1 MKVAES
7 AFYLEA
13 VPANCIAMCAAR
25 NEHHIVSSCG
35 HPSAEMAPHGTRRH
49 DRHPHAAPSTS
60 KTFVWGWTPDT
71 FLLRMRPPRRL
82 GHQFHLLAHHQRSE
96 LRSEPL
102 DEILVREHGR
112 PVRASVA
119 VILEFPDVHELID
132 HPRVGDEIP
141 DEVLVVATLSSA
153 PETRARYRASAPQPF
168 CRRRACRYA
177 FRRVPSDSPLFA
189 VTPVRRRQ
197 TPAVLGWSMRMLL
210 SGRQERMVARS
221 ADAARREFIT
231 LLGGGA
237 MAWPLAAR
245 AQQPAMQVFL
255 GRTSVGYIRP
265 AVFST
270 CGTQRKCKH
279 E

>member
-13 VPANCIAMCAAR
+13 VPPNCIAISAAR
-25 NEHHIVSSCG
+25 S
-35 HPSAEMAPHGTRRH
+35 HPTRVPPPPHPPPKMPPQAPRRH

-141 DEVLVVATLSSA
+141 DEVLVVATLLQCRK
-153 PETRARYRASAPQPF
+153 PELRIE
-168 CRRRACRYA
+168 
-177 FRRVPSDSPLFA
+177 
-189 VTPVRRRQ
+189 
-197 TPAVLGWSMRMLL
+197 LL
-210 SGRQERMVARS
+210 SLSLFFNVN
-221 ADAARREFIT
+221 
-231 LLGGGA
+231 
-237 MAWPLAAR
+237 P
-245 AQQPAMQVFL
+245 
-255 GRTSVGYIRP
+255 
-265 AVFST
+265 
-270 CGTQRKCKH
+270 
-279 E
+279 